1 MNRRRYASPVRD
13 EAARLTRRR
22 ILEAA
27 RESFLTLGYGQTTI
41 SAIAAGAGVSAQTV
55 YSRFGTKAAILK
67 GVYDV
72 ALVGDDEPIPMA
84 DRPEFRQLGQTT
96 DVSVLLD
103 SYARLARVMAERM
116 RPLLE
121 LVWGVRA
128 VEPDLDELARTAAVE
143 RRIGSTMFAE
153 RLVDGGFARSG
164 LDVESAVDLI
174 WVLNAPEVYL
184 LQVREGQL
192 SDDAYERWLAGALRA
207 SLV

>member
-1 MNRRRYASPVRD
+1 MNRRRYDSPVRD

-55 YSRFGTKAAILK
+55 YSRFGSKAAILK

-72 ALVGDDEPIPMA
+72 TLVGDDEPVPMA
-84 DRPEFRQLGQTT
+84 ARPEFRQLGQTA
-96 DVSVLLD
+96 DVTVLLD
-103 SYARLARVMAERM
+103 SYARLARQMAERM

-153 RLVDGGFARSG
+153 HLVNGGFARPG
-164 LDVESAVDLI
+164 LDVDSAVELI

-184 LQVREGQL
+184 LQVRDGQL

-207 SLV
+207 SLI